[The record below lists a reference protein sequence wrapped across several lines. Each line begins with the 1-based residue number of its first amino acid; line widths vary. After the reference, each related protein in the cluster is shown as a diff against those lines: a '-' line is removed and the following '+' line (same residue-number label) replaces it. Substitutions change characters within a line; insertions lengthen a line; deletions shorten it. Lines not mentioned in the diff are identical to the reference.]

1 MDPIAD
7 ENTDDPR
14 LTALFGASIVEQAKL
29 IDVVDLNL
37 DEKMTACIAAGVAG
51 LKQRR
56 GDVDGLRRYIES
68 LQPGE
73 QLLLCMWIME
83 MELGD
88 KLLG

>member
-1 MDPIAD
+1 MDKLAD
-7 ENTDDPR
+7 DNSDDPR
-14 LTALFGASIVEQAKL
+14 LRSLFGSAIVEQAKL

-37 DEKMTACIAAGVAG
+37 DDKMTACITAGVTA

-56 GDVDGLRRYIES
+56 GDATGLRRYVES

-73 QLLLCMWIME
+73 QLLLCMWILE
-83 MELGD
+83 MELTD

>member
-1 MDPIAD
+1 MNKQAEDNP
-7 ENTDDPR
+7 DDTR
-14 LTALFGASIVEQAKL
+14 LTKLFGAEIVEQAKL

-37 DEKMTACIAAGVAG
+37 DDKMTACITAGVTG

-56 GDVDGLRRYIES
+56 GDSAGLRRYVES

-73 QLLLCMWIME
+73 QLLLCMWIRE
-83 MELGD
+83 MELTD

>member
-1 MDPIAD
+1 MDK
-7 ENTDDPR
+7 NTEDDPR
-14 LTALFGASIVEQAKL
+14 LTTLFGAAIVEQAKL

-37 DEKMTACIAAGVAG
+37 DDKMTACISAGVTG

-56 GDVDGLRRYIES
+56 GDTAGLRSYVES

-83 MELGD
+83 MELAD